1 MLVLITHV
9 KRGITLSNNQPAIS
23 LVKKAFSANGT
34 EHERNADFDT
44 LIALSPTCL
53 FKTRCFPFQYLS
65 ICRDCSVL
73 TMSTG
78 FTAVSWLISVNARE
92 LESDSLPSKYKEFVS
107 VVWCLT
113 IRENKNTRCDVT
125 YDDADI
131 NVFPPCP
138 PVDLNMCPR
147 TVYIHMNAVIMFC
160 DWDPDTGCNVEVK
173 FFALLG
179 ESSSWCLFQYKL
191 PETVTTTPQ

>member
-1 MLVLITHV
+1 MASILRQWGQWSCCYHVWSPWPSSRRWGPTGGKKCALVNYSNVVQNNKADMLVLITHV

-113 IRENKNTRCDVT
+113 ISTKRK
-125 YDDADI
+125 
-131 NVFPPCP
+131 
-138 PVDLNMCPR
+138 
-147 TVYIHMNAVIMFC
+147 
-160 DWDPDTGCNVEVK
+160 
-173 FFALLG
+173 
-179 ESSSWCLFQYKL
+179 
-191 PETVTTTPQ
+191 